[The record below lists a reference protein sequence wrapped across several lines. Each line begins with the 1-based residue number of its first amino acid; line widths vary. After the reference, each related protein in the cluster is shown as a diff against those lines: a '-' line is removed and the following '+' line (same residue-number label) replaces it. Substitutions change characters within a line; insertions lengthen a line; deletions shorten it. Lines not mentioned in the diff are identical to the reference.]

1 MKLLLDTHVLL
12 WALLEPAKL
21 SPSLRDL
28 LEDSRHELWVSAAS
42 AWEIATK
49 WRIGRL
55 DHAEAVVKNYRQAIN
70 GLGAK
75 DLPISAEVARQAG
88 LFVVDH
94 RDPFDRLLAA
104 QAMAENL
111 ILASNDGAFDQF
123 EGLKRLS

>member
-12 WALLEPAKL
+12 WAVLEPAKL
-21 SPSLRDL
+21 SPRLRNH

-49 WRIGRL
+49 WRLGRL
-55 DHAEAVVKNYRQAIN
+55 NHAEAVVKNYRQAIN

-75 DLPISAEVARQAG
+75 DLPIEAEVARQAG
-88 LFVVDH
+88 LLSVEH

-104 QAMAENL
+104 QAMAL
-111 ILASNDGAFDQF
+111 DLTLASNDAAFDGF
-123 EGLKRLS
+123 ADLKRLD